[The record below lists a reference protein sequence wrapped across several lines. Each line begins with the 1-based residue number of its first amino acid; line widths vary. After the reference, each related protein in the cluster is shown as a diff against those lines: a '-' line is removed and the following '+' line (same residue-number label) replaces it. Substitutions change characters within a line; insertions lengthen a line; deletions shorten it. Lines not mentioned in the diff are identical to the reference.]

1 MTENIHEQDI
11 TLTETA
17 DEAGRRSSMRQD
29 IFGLGRKS
37 LAYVIGHLATRAVS
51 FLLLPLY
58 TNALAPEDM
67 GILSLAFAFS
77 AFGLII
83 YHMGLDSALLRYYVG
98 ENREKQ
104 RASVT
109 TVYLTLIVVGLLLSG
124 VILSARS
131 LLAGSLL
138 GTPRPEWI
146 AILTGIVFLDTLWT
160 IPMHL
165 YRADEKPLPY
175 ITFSLVN
182 VTITMALNILL
193 VVHYRMGVAG
203 ALVANLIA
211 SGTLFLLTM
220 ASLVRHI
227 SLPTFSIRLLKI
239 LLRFGLPLLLAGLFT
254 MTIELAGRY
263 MLRWL
268 TTLETVG
275 LYSAGYKLGVLMLIL
290 VMGFNMGWQPFFLRR
305 GKKAGAEPIFARITT
320 YMVAVMGTVL
330 LIIGAWVDDLV
341 RLPLGPIT
349 LFGSEYWSA
358 TNIVPVVMLGYLL
371 FGLYVLQLP
380 GIHLTTRTKWVM
392 LFRGSGAFANVVCN
406 LILIPIWGA
415 MGAALSTCIS
425 FAVMALLTFL
435 ITRRFYPVPYE
446 WVRLAK
452 LSSLIALGLAGLYLF
467 PSDLWRNL
475 ILSALMPAGI
485 WLLRVLT
492 PEERDALR
500 QFVRR
505 S

>member
-11 TLTETA
+11 AFTEAA
-17 DEAGRRSSMRQD
+17 DDSDGRSSMRQD

-58 TNALAPEDM
+58 TNVLAPEDM

-83 YHMGLDSALLRYYVG
+83 FHMGLDSALLRYYVG
-98 ENREKQ
+98 ESPEKQ
-104 RASVT
+104 RQVVT
-109 TVYLTLIVVGLLLSG
+109 TVYITLILVGLILSG
-124 VILSARS
+124 IILSIRS
-131 LLAGSLL
+131 PLAGSLL

-146 AILTGIVFLDTLWT
+146 AILTGIIFLDTLWI

-175 ITFSLVN
+175 ITFSLIN
-182 VTITMALNILL
+182 VTITMVLNILL
-193 VVHYRMGVAG
+193 VVHYGLGVAG

-220 ASLVRHI
+220 SGIVRHV
-227 SLPTFSIRLLKI
+227 SLAAFSPRLLKI

-263 MLRWL
+263 LLRWL

-305 GKKAGAEPIFARITT
+305 GKEPGAQPIFARITT
-320 YMVAVMGTVL
+320 YMVAVMGAIL
-330 LIIGAWVDDLV
+330 LAIGAWVDDLV
-341 RLPLGPIT
+341 RLPLGSIT

-358 TNIVPVVMLGYLL
+358 TRIVPVVMLGYLL

-380 GIHLTTRTKWVM
+380 GIHLSTRTKWVM
-392 LFRGSGAFANVVCN
+392 LFRGSGAFINVISN
-406 LILIPIWGA
+406 LALIPVWGA

-425 FAVMALLTFL
+425 FAVMALITFL
-435 ITRRFYPVPYE
+435 VTRRFYPVPYE
-446 WVRLAK
+446 WGRLARIFG
-452 LSSLIALGLAGLYLF
+452 LIALGIAGLYIF
-467 PSDLWRNL
+467 PSNVWRNL
-475 ILSALMPAGI
+475 VLTALIPAGV
-485 WLLRVLT
+485 WLTGVLT
-492 PEERDALR
+492 PEERRTLGRFLR
-500 QFVRR
+500 Q